1 MGCFS
6 CFSARRN
13 GVRRVETENGTRSS
27 SRQSAD
33 SSGSGPCVCVYVV
46 KKEQDFVASL
56 RLILYFIVVEL
67 YFILL
72 SLTGTILFIFSCWD
86 VDLQVVGGERR
97 IPVQMVRVTTILKLW
112 VFLVKCNYEDGRS

>member
-1 MGCFS
+1 MVSGGS
-6 CFSARRN
+6 KLRMARDPVLGN
-13 GVRRVETENGTRSS
+13 LLIPQAQV
-27 SRQSAD
+27 
-33 SSGSGPCVCVYVV
+33 CVCVYVV
-46 KKEQDFVASL
+46 KKEQDFIASL